1 MIEIINSKEDKRLT
15 EAKEKLF
22 RKMGEGDF
30 DVFVDYYILSE
41 KKTFKGVQE
50 IVKVFIDR
58 KIPI

>member
-1 MIEIINSKEDKRLT
+1 
-15 EAKEKLF
+15 
-22 RKMGEGDF
+22 MGEGDF

-58 KIPI
+58 KIPIQKFLSFLSCMEYKTLSNHQGKL